1 MKMRKACDKDLC
13 DIRKLYMS
21 AFPECERLVQLWRN
35 GMSRVYTFD
44 DDGFA
49 GFISTLDSADVSL
62 INFFAVDAGKRCG
75 GIGSRAL
82 EEFLGMENGRRIF
95 LEIERIM
102 PHDGADC
109 VRVRRKNFYIRHG
122 FEPTGIFSV
131 GEPQFEVS
139 AGSIFIVEM
148 PAETGIMPFGIGF
161 GGEAKAVLHGA
172 AQGDVGVDDTVGF
185 GHNASVEAA
194 RFVVGRGAVVFN
206 GFAHGL
212 YFVGGKPSGQDGV
225 GGQDFAR
232 YQVVRLAVAAQ
243 SRVVISRYGID
254 HTHVG
259 LGQPGGQCQAFAD
272 DGAGMVGVVGRV
284 ERAVAGDDFGLDV
297 GLKVFWDGV

>member
-21 AFPECERLVQLWRN
+21 AFPECERQPFERLVQLWRN

-122 FEPTGIFSV
+122 FEPTGIF
-131 GEPQFEVS
+131 
-139 AGSIFIVEM
+139 
-148 PAETGIMPFGIGF
+148 T
-161 GGEAKAVLHGA
+161 
-172 AQGDVGVDDTVGF
+172 
-185 GHNASVEAA
+185 
-194 RFVVGRGAVVFN
+194 R
-206 GFAHGL
+206 
-212 YFVGGKPSGQDGV
+212 
-225 GGQDFAR
+225 
-232 YQVVRLAVAAQ
+232 VAAADYELMTYRCKV
-243 SRVVISRYGID
+243 SYDEYEALYIE
-254 HTHVG
+254 
-259 LGQPGGQCQAFAD
+259 AF
-272 DGAGMVGVVGRV
+272 G
-284 ERAVAGDDFGLDV
+284 ERLRGKTVRTG
-297 GLKVFWDGV
+297 